1 MKVKNLEVSIKIGNK
16 QHKFTNLILNKYL
29 DLFADSFLEFKDKN
43 LDFCCVNLTNEKT
56 LVTAESTEMLFD
68 TILEFNSAERSELLT
83 ENTVINKYNYE
94 NSLAGYPPLSSFIGQ
109 YIKQIGFGI
118 YDYEAKKFE
127 LYAYLDVSK
136 YNIVVQEGQPIVIS
150 RMDKISTD
158 MNFWSNANAVK
169 CPYHLTT
176 KGLLEVN
183 DYEYDT
189 VIPKLYSIGF
199 GALPYKFTNEYLVE
213 DLDISKTG
221 VGEITID
228 NVLNNYAKNDLFP
241 REDLY
246 PRPDLYPQE
255 GTANLLI
262 YKFKLFRKLFTDP
275 EQPPMLQDTG
285 LFYVQYKQ
293 LERFGQITKLKIRY
307 ERG

>member
-1 MKVKNLEVSIKIGNK
+1 MKVKNLEVSIKVGNK

-43 LDFCCVNLTNEKT
+43 LDFCCINLTKEKT
-56 LVTAESTEMLFD
+56 LITPESTEMQFD
-68 TILEFNSAERSELLT
+68 TILEFNSSERSELLT
-83 ENTVINKYNYE
+83 ENTIINKYNYE
-94 NSLAGYPPLSSFIGQ
+94 KPLAGYPDLSSFVGQ

-118 YDYEAKKFE
+118 YDYELQKFE

-150 RMDKISTD
+150 RMDKVSTD
-158 MNFWSNANAVK
+158 MNFWSNSNAVK

-183 DYEYDT
+183 GYEYDT

-199 GALPYKFTNEYLVE
+199 GALPYKYTDEYLVE

-228 NVLNNYAKNDLFP
+228 NVLNNYAMNDLFP
-241 REDLY
+241 KEDLY

-262 YKFKLFRKLFTDP
+262 YKFKLYRKVFQDP
-275 EQPPMLQDTG
+275 EQPPTLKDTG

-293 LERFGQITKLKIRY
+293 LERLGQITKLKIRY

>member
-1 MKVKNLEVSIKIGNK
+1 MKVKNLEVGIKIGNK

-29 DLFADSFLEFKDKN
+29 NLFADSFLEFKDKN

-56 LVTAESTEMLFD
+56 LVTAESTEMQFD

-83 ENTVINKYNYE
+83 DNTVINNYNYE
-94 NSLAGYPPLSSFIGQ
+94 SPLAGYKPLSKFIGQ
-109 YIKQIGFGI
+109 YIKQIGFGT
-118 YDYEAKKFE
+118 YDYENHKFE

-136 YNIVVQEGQPIVIS
+136 YNIIVQKGQPIIIS
-150 RMDKISTD
+150 RMDKVSTD
-158 MNFWSNANAVK
+158 MNFWSNSKAVK
-169 CPYHLTT
+169 CPYHLAT
-176 KGLLEVN
+176 KGLLEIN
-183 DYEYDT
+183 GYEYDT

-199 GALPYKFTNEYLVE
+199 GALPYKYTDEYLVE
-213 DLDISKTG
+213 NLNISKTG
-221 VGEITID
+221 IGEITIN

-262 YKFKLFRKLFTDP
+262 YKFKLYRKVFEDP
-275 EQPPMLQDTG
+275 EQLPILQDTG
-285 LFYVQYKQ
+285 LFYVQYKK
-293 LERFGQITKLKIRY
+293 LERFGQIKKLKIRY